1 MRGVEGIK
9 TFSRYLLE
17 PYQQLPPG
25 KEEIKAEIA
34 RLEARITELKDQ
46 LSE

>member
-1 MRGVEGIK
+1 MEGIK

-25 KEEIKAEIA
+25 EEEIAAEIA
-34 RLEARITELKDQ
+34 RLEARITELKNE
-46 LSE
+46 LAE